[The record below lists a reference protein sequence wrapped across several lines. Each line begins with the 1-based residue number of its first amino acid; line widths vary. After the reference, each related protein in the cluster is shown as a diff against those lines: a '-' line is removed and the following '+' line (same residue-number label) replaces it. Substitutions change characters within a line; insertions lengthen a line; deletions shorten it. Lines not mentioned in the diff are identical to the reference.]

1 MPFAKLIT
9 KSPLP
14 LSWLIAAA
22 SAFVGMIFVL
32 LAWYLELEYHIMPI
46 SPDAVFAMHR
56 NLLAVWVIDLAP
68 LVMGVYGYLTGLV
81 LEKFQNRLSERVHN
95 ESKLVALIE
104 NMANGIIV
112 INARGSIQHIN
123 HAASRIFGY
132 SEQELIGRNV
142 AILMP
147 KDVGEMHDQ
156 YIANYFNTDIAKILD
171 IRREVEAVR
180 SNGEVFPLELKV
192 SKLEFQG
199 GQFFIG
205 SVSDLSEVKSLE
217 LQLYQARK
225 LEAIGQLAA
234 GIAHEINTP
243 IQYIGDN
250 LRALEESFNDLI
262 ALLNE
267 YRECIK
273 QAVPACRDAM
283 AAAENRHSADYII
296 DDTPKAI
303 RQSLEGTERVRN
315 IVRAMKDFSHIDR
328 SQISRININ
337 EAIKN
342 TLTIAHN
349 EYKYLADIVTDF
361 SELPSVE
368 CYASDLNGV
377 FLNLIVNAAHAIEA
391 KGAGRGRISIST
403 KVDGYEVEIAIS
415 DTGAGIDKKI
425 SQRIYDP
432 FFTTKEVGK
441 GTGQGLHIAHQVI
454 SKHNGKIWFSSEANQ
469 GTTFFIRLPLRL
481 AQVT

>member
-1 MPFAKLIT
+1 MLN
-9 KSPLP
+9 SPLP
-14 LSWLIAAA
+14 LPWLIAIA
-22 SAFVGMIFVL
+22 SACIGMAFVL

-46 SPDAVFAMHR
+46 SLDAVFAMHR
-56 NLLAVWVIDLAP
+56 SLLAVWVIDLTP
-68 LVMGVYGYLTGLV
+68 FLLGLYGYFMGLL
-81 LEKFQNRLSERVHN
+81 LEKVQNRLSERVHN

-104 NMANGIIV
+104 NMAIGIIV
-112 INARGSIQHIN
+112 INSRGSIQHIN
-123 HAASRIFGY
+123 QAATKIFGY
-132 SEQELIGRNV
+132 SEQELIGRN
-142 AILMP
+142 ISMLMP
-147 KDVGEMHDQ
+147 KDIADMHDQ
-156 YIANYFNTDIAKILD
+156 YLANYLKNGITKIMGT
-171 IRREVEAVR
+171 RREVEAMR
-180 SNGEVFPLELKV
+180 STGEVFPLELKV

-199 GQFFIG
+199 GQYFIG

-250 LRALEESFNDLI
+250 LRALEENFNDLF
-262 ALLNE
+262 ALLAE

-273 QAVPACRDAM
+273 QTPPECQKTI
-283 AAAENRHSADYII
+283 AAAENRHGADYII
-296 DDTPKAI
+296 GDTPKAI
-303 RQSLEGTERVRN
+303 RQSLEGTERVRQ

-328 SQISRININ
+328 SQVSRININ
-337 EAIKN
+337 DAIKN

-349 EYKYLADIVTDF
+349 EYKYVADIATEF
-361 SELPSVE
+361 SELPLVE
-368 CYASDLNGV
+368 CYANDLNGV

-391 KGAGRGRISIST
+391 KGGERGRITIST
-403 KVDGYEVEIAIS
+403 RLEGYEVEIAIA
-415 DTGAGIDKKI
+415 DTGTGIDKKI

-441 GTGQGLHIAHQVI
+441 GTGQGLHIAHQVVT
-454 SKHNGKIWFSSEANQ
+454 KHNGKIWFTSGENQ

-481 AQVT
+481 AQAA

>member
-1 MPFAKLIT
+1 
-9 KSPLP
+9 
-14 LSWLIAAA
+14 
-22 SAFVGMIFVL
+22 
-32 LAWYLELEYHIMPI
+32 
-46 SPDAVFAMHR
+46 
-56 NLLAVWVIDLAP
+56 
-68 LVMGVYGYLTGLV
+68 
-81 LEKFQNRLSERVHN
+81 
-95 ESKLVALIE
+95 
-104 NMANGIIV
+104 
-112 INARGSIQHIN
+112 
-123 HAASRIFGY
+123 
-132 SEQELIGRNV
+132 
-142 AILMP
+142 
-147 KDVGEMHDQ
+147 
-156 YIANYFNTDIAKILD
+156 
-171 IRREVEAVR
+171 
-180 SNGEVFPLELKV
+180 
-192 SKLEFQG
+192 
-199 GQFFIG
+199 
-205 SVSDLSEVKSLE
+205 
-217 LQLYQARK
+217 
-225 LEAIGQLAA
+225 
-234 GIAHEINTP
+234 
-243 IQYIGDN
+243 
-250 LRALEESFNDLI
+250 
-262 ALLNE
+262 
-267 YRECIK
+267 
-273 QAVPACRDAM
+273 
-283 AAAENRHSADYII
+283 
-296 DDTPKAI
+296 
-303 RQSLEGTERVRN
+303 
-315 IVRAMKDFSHIDR
+315 MKDFSHIDR

-403 KVDGYEVEIAIS
+403 KVDGYEVEIAIA